1 MEDEAGLCDEQQKV
15 NDVVVIVLIEGLQQN
30 LELAQ
35 DLVGGHRKRALVVQL
50 QDPQQLV
57 LHVVAHLA
65 VVVHAEA
72 EQRREAALH
81 DSRLPQLLV
90 RFLHDEDLREAG
102 GERAHRGGLHVSL
115 LRFVHVQQNVQ
126 AVVAL
131 QALHVVRHFGKDE
144 LQQIEQLHDYTDHST
159 RTLRQCSLLPASV
172 DMMHEKN
179 STGEGW

>member
-1 MEDEAGLCDEQQKV
+1 MEDEAGLRDEQQKV
-15 NDVVVIVLIEGLQQN
+15 DDIVVIVLVEGLQQN

-35 DLVGGHRKRALVVQL
+35 DLVGGHRKRALVVEL

-72 EQRREAALH
+72 EQRREGALH

-90 RFLHDEDLREAG
+90 RLREAG

-144 LQQIEQLHDYTDHST
+144 LQQIEQLQDYADHST